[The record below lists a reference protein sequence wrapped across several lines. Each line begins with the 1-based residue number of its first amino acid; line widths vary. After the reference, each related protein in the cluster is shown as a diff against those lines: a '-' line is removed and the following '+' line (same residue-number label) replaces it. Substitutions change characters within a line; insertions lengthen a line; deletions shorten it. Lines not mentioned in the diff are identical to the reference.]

1 MLPEIGMHGN
11 SHMLM
16 QDRNS
21 LEIADWL
28 LAWIARNQ

>member
-1 MLPEIGMHGN
+1 
-11 SHMLM
+11 M

-28 LAWIARNQ
+28 AGWIGRHVGQRP